1 MGNIKQLIEQF
12 HKYYYNSKVWT
23 NGNTT
28 WLGYPILKNPL
39 DLFLYQE
46 ILYSVQP
53 DIIIEC
59 GTYKGGS
66 ALFLCSILDSIGKGQ
81 VLSID
86 ISLKDNLPI
95 HERLTYFQASSTSDE
110 AIKKVK
116 SMVKPT
122 DSVMVILDSDHS
134 KHHVLTELK
143 HYHSFVT
150 TNSYLIVEDTNIN
163 GHPVFETFGPGPME
177 AVDEFLKENT
187 NFTIDESKHKFLIS
201 FNPRGYLK
209 RRK

>member
-1 MGNIKQLIEQF
+1 M
-12 HKYYYNSKVWT
+12 
-23 NGNTT
+23 
-28 WLGYPILKNPL
+28 
-39 DLFLYQE
+39 
-46 ILYSVQP
+46 
-53 DIIIEC
+53 
-59 GTYKGGS
+59 
-66 ALFLCSILDSIGKGQ
+66 
-81 VLSID
+81 
-86 ISLKDNLPI
+86 PI
-95 HERLTYFQASSTSDE
+95 HERLTYFQASSTSDK

-163 GHPVFETFGPGPME
+163 GHPVFETFGPGPLE
-177 AVDEFLKENT
+177 AVDEFLKGNT

-209 RRK
+209 RKR